1 MSTEHDE
8 SLLGR
13 VAAAEQ
19 TGDLSAPAAAAIR
32 RWLTE
37 PPYRAYRDRLAE
49 DIQNGRWKLLDDAFY
64 TVMEFGTGGRRGR
77 MYPVGTNVLNAR
89 TIAESARGLA
99 DYVTSKSP
107 NAPARSC
114 VIAHD
119 TRNNSREFAEIC
131 AQVLVAA
138 GFRVHLFPEPRST
151 PQLSFAVRHLRC
163 DCGIMITAS
172 HNPPSDN
179 GFKCYDA
186 DGNQVVPPDDAGII
200 AAVRA
205 ASDREIPEA
214 VFADALAAGQV
225 RYVAPEV
232 EAAYLAAVVSESVSR
247 SRDIKIVYTPMQG
260 VGESNVAAALKA
272 DGFAQVNVLASQR
285 TPDGNFT
292 NIPGHVANP
301 EIPKTLE
308 AAIAEARAT
317 GADLVLASDPDADRI
332 GVAVPATGD
341 PAGAWVALDGNQI
354 GALLAAFIMKQT
366 EAMGRLRN
374 DHYILTTLVSGQ
386 MVRALARRE
395 GVKCIDDL
403 MVGFKWIGKAIDANG
418 HVGFLFAFEESHGYL
433 KGDYV
438 RDKDAAV
445 AAMLFAE
452 LAAEV
457 KNRKQTVLEFLDDLY
472 IDVGHHGER
481 QLNKMFEG
489 REGAE
494 QMDALMRALRE
505 VPPTHIGGL
514 DVTEIRDYKE
524 HVLRRADGSE
534 ELLPEPSADM
544 ILFDLAEPG
553 CRFAVRPS
561 GTEPKM
567 KIYLFA
573 RTDTRG
579 ATDPAAL
586 DAVKKRTAARLD
598 AMTADIE
605 KYIQNA
611 LIEFAG

>member
-1 MSTEHDE
+1 MSSDSQTLLDRVTEAE
-8 SLLGR
+8 RAGQLS
-13 VAAAEQ
+13 AAA
-19 TGDLSAPAAAAIR
+19 ARAIR

-37 PPYRAYRDRLAE
+37 PPFQAYRELLAA
-49 DIQNGRWKLLDDAFY
+49 DIEAQNWKTLDDVFY

-77 MYPVGTNVLNAR
+77 MYPVGTNALNAR

-99 DYVTSKSP
+99 DYITAKTPGAAV
-107 NAPARSC
+107 RSC
-114 VIAHD
+114 AIAYD
-119 TRNNSREFAEIC
+119 TRINSRSFAEIC
-131 AQVLVAA
+131 AQVLAAA
-138 GFRVHLFPEPRST
+138 GFQVHVFAEPRST
-151 PQLSFAVRHLRC
+151 PLLSFAVRHLRC

-172 HNPPSDN
+172 HNPPADN

-200 AAVRA
+200 EAVRA
-205 ASDREIPEA
+205 VSEREIPE
-214 VFADALAAGQV
+214 VPLADALADGRV
-225 RYVAPEV
+225 SYIRPEV
-232 EAAYLAAVVSESVSR
+232 ESAYLAAVVSESVAR
-247 SRDIKIVYTPMQG
+247 ARDIKIVYTPMHG
-260 VGESNVAAALKA
+260 VGETNVAAALKT
-272 DGFAQVNVLASQR
+272 DGFAHLNILASQR
-285 TPDGNFT
+285 TPDGHFP

-332 GVAVPATGD
+332 GVAVPATSD
-341 PAGAWVALDGNQI
+341 PRGPWVTLDGNQI

-386 MVRALARRE
+386 MVKALAWRE
-395 GVKCIDDL
+395 GVHCIDDL
-403 MVGFKWIGKAIDANG
+403 LVGFKWIGKAIDANG

-433 KGDYV
+433 KGDYI

-457 KNRKQTVLEFLDDLY
+457 KDRKQTLLEYLDDLY
-472 IDVGHHGER
+472 IDVGHYAER
-481 QLNKMFEG
+481 LLNKMFEG
-489 REGAE
+489 RQGSE
-494 QMDALMRALRE
+494 QMNALMRALRE

-514 DVTEIRDYKE
+514 AVSEIRDYKE

-534 ELLPEPSADM
+534 ELLPEPSADL
-544 ILFDLAEPG
+544 IIFDLAEPG

-573 RTDTRG
+573 RSDTRG
-579 ATDPAAL
+579 ATDSASLAPI
-586 DAVKKRTAARLD
+586 KQKTNARLD
-598 AMTADIE
+598 AMAADIE

-611 LIEFAG
+611 LVEFGS